1 MEARNMEIRIDS
13 TSEIPIRR
21 QLAEQVIFLITTER
35 FKPGDY
41 LPSVRELARRLK
53 IHHNTVS
60 EAYRDLVK
68 RNWLERRRGSRLT
81 VRTQS
86 APGRSAATL
95 DDLINMTIRV
105 ARENGYSMQ
114 ALRERVRERLLVQP
128 PDHILVVEQNE
139 GLRQLI
145 EDELRTVQKWPV
157 EGCSRE
163 QLAMSRD
170 LTVAALV
177 VTTRHALDD
186 VGALISKERPAVAVS
201 YSSADEHLQTIRNLK
216 KPSVIAVVSGSRL
229 FLDVARAVLA
239 PAVGRRHQLREILLP
254 EEDVRPARAA
264 DVVFCDSIAR
274 KHVRLPKAI
283 HYRLLHPESISY
295 IATAMTSYRK

>member
-1 MEARNMEIRIDS
+1 MDIRIDS

-21 QLAEQVIFLITTER
+21 QLMEQVIFLITTER

-81 VRTQS
+81 VRTQDS
-86 APGRSAATL
+86 PAATL

-128 PDHILVVEQNE
+128 PDHILVVEQDE
-139 GLRQLI
+139 GLRKLI
-145 EDELRTVQKWPV
+145 EHELRTAQEWPV

-163 QLAMSRD
+163 QLAMNRD
-170 LTVAALV
+170 LAVAALV

-186 VGALISKERPAVAVS
+186 VGGLISKERPAVAVG
-201 YSSADEHLQTIRNLK
+201 YSNADEHLQSIRNLK
-216 KPSVIAVVSGSRL
+216 KPSVIAVVSASRL

-274 KHVRLPKAI
+274 KHVRFPKAI
-283 HYRLLHPESISY
+283 HYQLLQTESISY
-295 IATAMTSYRK
+295 VATAMTSYRNSLR